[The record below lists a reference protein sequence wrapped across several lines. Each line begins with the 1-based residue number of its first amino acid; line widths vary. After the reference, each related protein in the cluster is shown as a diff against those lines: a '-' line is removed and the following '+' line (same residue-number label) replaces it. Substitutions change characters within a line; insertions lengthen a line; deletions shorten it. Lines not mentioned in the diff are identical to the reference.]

1 MFVSRSGMSLEMEY
15 PVSVRKPWSQAI
27 RTGEHLFRAGVEGWR
42 SSPDDPDLLTGL
54 SHAASGVRLALLE
67 HHSATGIEHLH
78 RRRLRDLRRTSLP
91 SPARVN

>member
-1 MFVSRSGMSLEMEY
+1 VFVSRSGMSLEMEY

-42 SSPDDPDLLTGL
+42 SSPDDPGLLTGL

-67 HHSATGIEHLH
+67 HHSATGIERFIAAGCETYAVHGLPL
-78 RRRLRDLRRTSLP
+78 RLG
-91 SPARVN
+91 